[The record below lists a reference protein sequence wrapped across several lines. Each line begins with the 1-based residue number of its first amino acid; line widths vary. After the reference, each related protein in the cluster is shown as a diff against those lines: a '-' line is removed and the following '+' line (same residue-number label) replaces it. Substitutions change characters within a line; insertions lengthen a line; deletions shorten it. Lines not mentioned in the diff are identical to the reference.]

1 MQNKLRGDAEAGLF
15 AASRGQT
22 HRHDAQKTKRGRGK
36 RKVWEGGKED
46 DEGGGCL
53 RKDLE
58 ERALATLLLL
68 LLHRGV
74 EDSADGL
81 IKDLLE
87 TLLCERRA
95 LEVLVRVDLLGLCCA
110 LLVGD
115 GAALVLLAQLLDGVL
130 VVAQIELRADQHDG
144 HLCAVVGHLREPL
157 CRHVLNCVHEK
168 NKDKKVK
175 RQGEN
180 VKKQKGGRGLQQTGR
195 RADDREADEEDV
207 SLGVRE
213 RAETVVIFLT
223 GSIPETQVD
232 GLAIDHHV
240 RAVVVKHSRD
250 VLAVLGEETHNSTGE
265 TKKKKSPQ
273 NINIKR
279 CK

>member
-1 MQNKLRGDAEAGLF
+1 M
-15 AASRGQT
+15 
-22 HRHDAQKTKRGRGK
+22 
-36 RKVWEGGKED
+36 
-46 DEGGGCL
+46 
-53 RKDLE
+53 
-58 ERALATLLLL
+58 
-68 LLHRGV
+68 
-74 EDSADGL
+74 
-81 IKDLLE
+81 
-87 TLLCERRA
+87 
-95 LEVLVRVDLLGLCCA
+95 
-110 LLVGD
+110 
-115 GAALVLLAQLLDGVL
+115 
-130 VVAQIELRADQHDG
+130 
-144 HLCAVVGHLREPL
+144 
-157 CRHVLNCVHEK
+157 
-168 NKDKKVK
+168 K

-265 TKKKKSPQ
+265 TKKKKKSPPKYQ
-273 NINIKR
+273 HQKVQVTNPGKALVVKEMRRQVLPTAPSPTTTHLMVCMVVTHYTHSKEKTTTKNGQSVNKRTPKVKQKPPMPAPPQAHNQINTFCSLPISPNKTGKNAIAAIHNLSFCFFDPAQFHR
-279 CK
+279 CKQLSFLA

>member
-1 MQNKLRGDAEAGLF
+1 M
-15 AASRGQT
+15 
-22 HRHDAQKTKRGRGK
+22 
-36 RKVWEGGKED
+36 GGKED

-168 NKDKKVK
+168 
-175 RQGEN
+175 
-180 VKKQKGGRGLQQTGR
+180 
-195 RADDREADEEDV
+195 
-207 SLGVRE
+207 
-213 RAETVVIFLT
+213 
-223 GSIPETQVD
+223 
-232 GLAIDHHV
+232 
-240 RAVVVKHSRD
+240 
-250 VLAVLGEETHNSTGE
+250 
-265 TKKKKSPQ
+265 TKTRK
-273 NINIKR
+273 
-279 CK
+279 